1 MRKLLLAS
9 AAILGGTTGAFAQA
23 TPPAFFQSQ
32 GMMAM
37 PWGGGPAAN
46 NNNNSMGAAAKGSV
60 AVPTPG
66 TVVIRFNGRLET
78 EISANFTSGDKSIPT
93 GSGAITGGG
102 SFKLNPVGIASYM
115 RLYPGIDGMATNG
128 LRYGATIE
136 LRENFNSPNGAAYP
150 ATSTVNKDG
159 TVSTTVGAGG
169 TGASSPSGY
178 SSSET
183 VFVRRAFVYMG
194 SDKVGIVRIGQSD
207 GVIGLFD
214 NGSFSAQTWD
224 GGIGNF
230 NGGAMQ
236 AETAQAGVGI
246 PFAWLAQAGAEYSN
260 TKIVYLTP
268 QFYGFDFGVQY
279 APSMGNAYSN
289 STGGT
294 ANGPALCNAA
304 SATCINTSTGNDPTR
319 WLNQVAAGVR
329 YQGTIGPVNLG
340 AYAVYET
347 AGKESTTNTI
357 AAGGAGYVAGA
368 TATNLLRYDNLS
380 FVNAAVKIEVPSV
393 GVTWSFDYIGGALN
407 GQLAMRPTGGAP
419 ENAFLTG
426 LVYKNG
432 PWVFGVEAGIVE
444 SQGQA
449 NLAKISQ
456 RKETEVAFGGTYNV
470 APGLALVGEFMHT
483 ERHQGNF
490 DFVTGAPSTMTRD
503 AKGNGVMF
511 GTVVTW

>member
-23 TPPAFFQSQ
+23 TPPSFFQSQ

-37 PWGGGPAAN
+37 PWAGGPAAN
-46 NNNNSMGAAAKGSV
+46 NNNNSTGIAGKGSV
-60 AVPTPG
+60 ATPTPG
-66 TVVIRFNGRLET
+66 TVVIRFNGRVET
-78 EISANFTSGDKSIPT
+78 EISANFTSGDRSIPT
-93 GSGAITGGG
+93 GSGAINGGG
-102 SFKLNPVGIASYM
+102 SFKINPVGISSYM
-115 RLYPGIDGMATNG
+115 RIYPGIDGMATNG
-128 LRYGATIE
+128 LRYGASIE
-136 LRENFNSPNGAAYP
+136 LRENFNSPNGQTANTA
-150 ATSTVNKDG
+150 
-159 TVSTTVGAGG
+159 
-169 TGASSPSGY
+169 ASSPNGY

-183 VFVRRAFVYMG
+183 VFVRRAFVYLG
-194 SDKVGIVRIGQSD
+194 SDKVGIVRIGQTD

-224 GGIGNF
+224 GGVGNF
-230 NGGAMQ
+230 NGGALQ

-260 TKIVYLTP
+260 NKIVYLTP
-268 QFYGFDFGVQY
+268 SFYGFDFGLQY
-279 APSMGNAYSN
+279 APSMGNGYSN

-294 ANGPALCNAA
+294 ANGGALCNAA
-304 SATCINTSTGNDPTR
+304 SATCISTTTGNDPTR

-329 YQGTIGPVNLG
+329 YQGPIGPVNFG
-340 AYAVYET
+340 AFAVYET
-347 AGKESTTNTI
+347 AGKESTTNGI
-357 AAGGAGYVAGA
+357 SAGGLGYVGGA

-380 FVNAAVKIEVPSV
+380 FVEAAVKVEVPSV

-407 GQLAMRPTGGAP
+407 GQLSMRPTGGVG
-419 ENAFLTG
+419 EQAFLTG

-432 PWVFGVEAGIVE
+432 PWVFGVEAGLVN

-456 RKETEVAFGGTYNV
+456 RREFEVAFGGTYNV

-490 DFVTGAPSTMTRD
+490 DFVTGAVGQTRD

-511 GTVVTW
+511 ATVVTW